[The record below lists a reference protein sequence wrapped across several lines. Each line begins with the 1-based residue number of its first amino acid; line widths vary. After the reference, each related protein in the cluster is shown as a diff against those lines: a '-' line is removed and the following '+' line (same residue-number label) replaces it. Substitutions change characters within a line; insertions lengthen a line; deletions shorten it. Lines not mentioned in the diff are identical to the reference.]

1 MSCNISPPCPLHFTG
16 STPVSERQ
24 DLLDTFTNDS
34 SIPVFLLSTR
44 AGGMGLNLT
53 AADVAILHDL
63 DFNPFNDRQAED
75 RW

>member
-1 MSCNISPPCPLHFTG
+1 M
-16 STPVSERQ
+16 SERQ